1 MVYRGPR
8 SEYRLFADRFGE
20 ALSVSGKSQI
30 DVARSV
36 GFSKSMVTNYLQA
49 KSMPETDRLYKIAKY
64 LNVDA
69 AWLFGASVTMD
80 GQPIKGM
87 DDTPRACDEI
97 LRACKT
103 LNNDGAKALVEYA
116 NYLLT
121 KPEYC
126 RDVLKKTTA

>member
-49 KSMPETDRLYKIAKY
+49 KSMPETDRL
-64 LNVDA
+64 
-69 AWLFGASVTMD
+69 S
-80 GQPIKGM
+80 IK
-87 DDTPRACDEI
+87 
-97 LRACKT
+97 
-103 LNNDGAKALVEYA
+103 A
-116 NYLLT
+116 N
-121 KPEYC
+121 
-126 RDVLKKTTA
+126 